1 MDARQQAVP
10 LCMQE
15 ASVSHYRAFISTA
28 ACLARL
34 QEETQ
39 NVGNHVDA
47 MLQAIPSLAAA
58 CDTFSR
64 DARGLLERKAAN
76 KQLRSELLHLE
87 SLIGVHRP
95 TAGAEDGLCILCN
108 LV

>member
-1 MDARQQAVP
+1 
-10 LCMQE
+10 MQE

-34 QEETQ
+34 QEQTQ
-39 NVGNHVDA
+39 SVGDHVDA

-64 DARGLLERKAAN
+64 DARGLLERKDAN
-76 KQLRSELLHLE
+76 KQLRSELLHLL
-87 SLIGVHRP
+87 SLVF
-95 TAGAEDGLCILCN
+95 
-108 LV
+108 

>member
-1 MDARQQAVP
+1 MEVWQKAAVP
-10 LCMQE
+10 LFMQD

-39 NVGNHVDA
+39 NVGDHVDA
-47 MLQAIPSLAAA
+47 MLQALPSLAAA

-76 KQLRSELLHLE
+76 KQLRSKPLHL
-87 SLIGVHRP
+87 V
-95 TAGAEDGLCILCN
+95 
-108 LV
+108 